1 MGEVANASEDKPD
14 IKVGYQW
21 SLAFS
26 ELNSKLYANLRNI
39 AGIGQ
44 SRNSTKTGLVKFSRV
59 FAREFVTRIDTLTA
73 CKRPESNAMGGEAQL
88 HAPAFSAPPTLALFT
103 FLGNRMTHW
112 VPALQRGH

>member
-1 MGEVANASEDKPD
+1 MGEVANAPEDKPD

-73 CKRPESNAMGGEAQL
+73 CKRKAMQWEGRHSCTRL
-88 HAPAFSAPPTLALFT
+88 PFPLLPHSPYSR
-103 FLGNRMTHW
+103 FLEI
-112 VPALQRGH
+112 A